1 MPFLP
6 DPCFGICE
14 QNLLLR
20 RWQRVEASPTLS
32 GIAYALHS
40 LVGRAALLVARIL
53 LGCHVGIALALC
65 GRLGMLRVGSD
76 GLVPDGHALLG
87 ICCHGGRCQVAVV
100 SEWKS
105 DEKRR

>member
-6 DPCFGICE
+6 DPWFGICE

-20 RWQRVEASPTLS
+20 RWQRVEASLTLS

-40 LVGRAALLVARIL
+40 LVGRA
-53 LGCHVGIALALC
+53 ALALC